1 MSASIIIIKFVGM
14 TKVLIKLAR
23 NEVLATN
30 LFFTRRIVQKLRVD
44 YWDKIKDIKPE
55 NERVFG

>member
-1 MSASIIIIKFVGM
+1 MSASRIIIKFVGM

-44 YWDKIKDIKPE
+44 YWDKIKDLKPE